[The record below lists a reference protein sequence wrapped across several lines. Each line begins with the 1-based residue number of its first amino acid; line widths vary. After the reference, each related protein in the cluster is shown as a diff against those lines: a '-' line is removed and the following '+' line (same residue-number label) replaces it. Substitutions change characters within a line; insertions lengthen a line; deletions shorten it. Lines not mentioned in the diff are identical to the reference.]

1 MTDPIRI
8 GIVGAGDNTKRKHLP
23 GFRNIDGVEIAG
35 VVNRTPESTNAV
47 AAEFEIPKQYATWQ
61 ELVADDEIDAVLIGT
76 WPNLHCEITCAALKA
91 GKHVLSEARMAR
103 DLAEADQML
112 AASKEYPELVAQ
124 VVPSPFGLKCGPM
137 MNALINDHFLGDL
150 REIVVLGAN
159 DLFWDYSKPIHWRQD
174 SELSGKHILSLGI
187 LYETLVRWAP
197 EAVRVFAQTEL
208 FEPNRPDPENSLF
221 QDVSVPDS
229 VQIVTEHKGGARG
242 MFHISGVILFGPG
255 LQIHLYGSRGTIK
268 IEFNGDEE
276 RILSGRAGDSEL
288 KEVSIPEEEQGAWT
302 VEEDF
307 IAAIRG
313 EKKVEL
319 NDFATAMKYMEFIEA
334 VDSSAAQNAPVDVPG
349 K

>member
-1 MTDPIRI
+1 MADPIRI
-8 GIVGAGDNTKRKHLP
+8 GIVGAGDNTKRKHIP
-23 GFRNIDGVEIAG
+23 GFRGIENVEIAG
-35 VVNRTPESTNAV
+35 VVNSSAESTAAV
-47 AAEFEIPKQYATWQ
+47 AEEFDIPKQYGSWQ
-61 ELVADDEIDAVLIGT
+61 ELIADEDIDAVLIGT

-112 AASKEYPELVAQ
+112 AASKEYKDLIAQ
-124 VVPSPFGLKCGPM
+124 VVPSPFGLKCGK
-137 MNALINDHFLGDL
+137 AISELIKDHFIGDL

-159 DLFWDYSKPIHWRQD
+159 DMFWDYSKPIHWRQD
-174 SELSGKHILSLGI
+174 REISGKHILSLGI
-187 LYETLVRWAP
+187 LYETLIRWAP
-197 EAVRVFAQTEL
+197 EAVRVFAQTEM
-208 FEPNRPDPENSLF
+208 FEPNRPDPDNSSF

-242 MFHISGVILFGPG
+242 LFHISGVVLFGPG

-268 IEFNGDEE
+268 VEFNGDEE
-276 RILSGRAGDSEL
+276 RVWAGRADDTEL
-288 KEVSIPEEEQGAWT
+288 KEVHIPEEEQGAWT

-334 VDSSAAQNAPVDVPG
+334 VDSSASQNVPVDVPG

>member
-8 GIVGAGDNTKRKHLP
+8 GIVGAGDNTKRKHIP
-23 GFRNIDGVEIAG
+23 GFRNIDGVEISG
-35 VVNRTPESTNAV
+35 VVNSTAESTAAV
-47 AAEFEIPKQYATWQ
+47 AEEFNIPKQYGTWQ
-61 ELVADDEIDAVLIGT
+61 ELVADEDIDAVLIGT
-76 WPNLHCEITCAALKA
+76 WPNLHCEITCTALKA

-112 AASKEYPELVAQ
+112 AASKEYESLVAQ

-137 MNALINDHFLGDL
+137 MNGLIKDHFLGDL
-150 REIVVLGAN
+150 REIVVLGAS
-159 DLFWDYSKPIHWRQD
+159 DMFWDYSKPIHWRQD

-187 LYETLVRWAP
+187 LYETLIRWAP
-197 EAVRVFAQTEL
+197 EATRVFAQTEL
-208 FEPNRPDPENSLF
+208 FEPNRPDPENSSF

-276 RILSGRAGDSEL
+276 RVLAGRAEDIEL
-288 KEVSIPEEEQGAWT
+288 KEVNIPDDELGGWA
-302 VEEDF
+302 VEADF

-334 VDSSAAQNAPVDVPG
+334 VDSSASQNAPVDVPG